1 MVFFGF
7 FQKSSEVK
15 PHLEQ
20 NSIGDGWVTLEEE
33 EKKKKKKKV

>member
-1 MVFFGF
+1 MVFLGF
-7 FQKSSEVK
+7 FKSSEVK

-33 EKKKKKKKV
+33 EEEEKV